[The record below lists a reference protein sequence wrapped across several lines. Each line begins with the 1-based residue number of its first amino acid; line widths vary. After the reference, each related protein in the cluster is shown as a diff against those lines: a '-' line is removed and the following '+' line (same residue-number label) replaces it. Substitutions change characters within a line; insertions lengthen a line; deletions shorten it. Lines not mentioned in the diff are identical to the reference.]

1 MLISVSFSHKNI
13 YLEKFADF
21 DLEKKEKDNFL
32 RANNDKIKINIC
44 VADFCSYCFNINFI
58 KKAASFPVC
67 CFLLYPPHKKAPL
80 PTEFPFSFDF
90 VIS

>member
-44 VADFCSYCFNINFI
+44 VADFCSYCFNITFI
-58 KKAASFPVC
+58 KTAAYPRM
-67 CFLLYPPHKKAPL
+67 LLFIISAPQKAPL
-80 PTEFPFSFDF
+80 PTEFPFSFDL
-90 VIS
+90 VIR